1 MVTVID
7 DLIAAAGPAP
17 ARSDGARWRQV
28 ALLATAA
35 SVGDDPRSL
44 ADLAATLHA
53 LDHPEAAAGA
63 ARRVGELP
71 WARWYGVLAAGQ
83 AESPALG
90 DVLEEAARVPTRGP
104 DAREVRRR
112 MADLREELAALTGDD
127 EADARFALLGMAD
140 GPPRRVLLV
149 GRSSA
154 AFVVDPAWEGMR
166 LVRLGPSE
174 GPAGGNRA
182 HHTLEEIV
190 HMVRRGERGPGWAVP
205 PDRAPALDAAELLE
219 GLREGR
225 GARDRR
231 LLELADE
238 VREEREQLRAAR
250 AKLEDDRAVLRHALD
265 QVRALREEGGAG
277 AASVPATREDAAALL
292 EVPPGASAE
301 EVERAWRRQV
311 VRCHPDRVAELH
323 PSIRGQAEGLTV
335 ALNAARD
342 LLLGAG
348 VRRRR

>member
-1 MVTVID
+1 GRGD
-7 DLIAAAGPAP
+7 
-17 ARSDGARWRQV
+17 ARSH
-28 ALLATAA
+28 
-35 SVGDDPRSL
+35 

-53 LDHPEAAAGA
+53 LDHPEAATGA
-63 ARRVGELP
+63 ARGAAELP
-71 WARWYGVLAAGQ
+71 WGRWWGLLAAGQ
-83 AESPALG
+83 AASHADLG
-90 DVLEEAARVPTRGP
+90 DRLEEAFRVPTRGP

-112 MADLREELAALTGDD
+112 IADLRDELAALAGDAD
-127 EADARFALLGMAD
+127 ADARFALLGMAD

-154 AFVVDPAWEGMR
+154 AFVVAPAWEGMR

-182 HHTLEEIV
+182 HHTLAEIV
-190 HMVRRGERGPGWAVP
+190 QQVRRGERGGNRPVP
-205 PDRAPALDAAELLE
+205 PDDPPPLDAAELLE

-238 VREEREQLRAAR
+238 VREERARLREAR

-265 QVRALREEGGAG
+265 QVRTLREEGV
-277 AASVPATREDAAALL
+277 AASAGVPTTREEAAALL
-292 EVPPGASAE
+292 AVAPSAGPE
-301 EVERAWRRQV
+301 EVERAWRREV

-323 PSIRGQAEGLTV
+323 PGIREQAEGLTV

-342 LLLGAG
+342 LLLGLG

>member
-1 MVTVID
+1 
-7 DLIAAAGPAP
+7 
-17 ARSDGARWRQV
+17 
-28 ALLATAA
+28 
-35 SVGDDPRSL
+35 
-44 ADLAATLHA
+44 
-53 LDHPEAAAGA
+53 
-63 ARRVGELP
+63 
-71 WARWYGVLAAGQ
+71 
-83 AESPALG
+83 
-90 DVLEEAARVPTRGP
+90 VPTRGP

-112 MADLREELAALTGDD
+112 MADLRDELAVLAGDPA
-127 EADARFALLGMAD
+127 ADARFALLGMAD

-154 AFVVDPAWEGMR
+154 TFVVEPAWEGMR

-182 HHTLEEIV
+182 HHALEEV
-190 HMVRRGERGPGWAVP
+190 VLQVRRGERGPGWAVP
-205 PDRAPALDAAELLE
+205 PDDAPALDAAELLE

-238 VREEREQLRAAR
+238 VREERVRLREER
-250 AKLEDDRAVLRHALD
+250 AKLEDDRAALRHALD
-265 QVRALREEGGAG
+265 QVRTLREGGVAATAG
-277 AASVPATREDAAALL
+277 VPSTREEAAALL
-292 EVPPGASAE
+292 GVPPGAGADE
-301 EVERAWRRQV
+301 IDRAWRREV

-323 PSIRGQAEGLTV
+323 PGIREQAEGLTV

-342 LLLGAG
+342 LLLGLG